1 MDVLQLLLWIGD
13 GLYDNWL
20 QRGYRSLCL
29 FVDAADAEYERL
41 GLPERYRLR
50 LPVRPDANLLPDHY
64 ARAGLYMPLLEDGEF
79 RRLRQ
84 MISLWDGIPSSL
96 LSSRVQF
103 KLNVLDVP
111 ECLHWYR
118 HGLVL
123 SAALRWWDSR
133 SVSDPYGNKMSFDSK
148 LLEEAVS
155 VAVLSQSEIVR
166 SALKGVMVECNSLFL
181 LNLFMYTRDRS
192 AFKSWGIRCSATYE
206 TVHNQL
212 VSLARTRSWNH
223 IFRVILDGD
232 PEIVNTFQ
240 LFKED

>member
-1 MDVLQLLLWIGD
+1 
-13 GLYDNWL
+13 
-20 QRGYRSLCL
+20 
-29 FVDAADAEYERL
+29 
-41 GLPERYRLR
+41 
-50 LPVRPDANLLPDHY
+50 
-64 ARAGLYMPLLEDGEF
+64 
-79 RRLRQ
+79 
-84 MISLWDGIPSSL
+84 
-96 LSSRVQF
+96 
-103 KLNVLDVP
+103 
-111 ECLHWYR
+111 
-118 HGLVL
+118 
-123 SAALRWWDSR
+123 
-133 SVSDPYGNKMSFDSK
+133 MSFDSK

-192 AFKSWGIRCSATYE
+192 ALKSWGIRCSATYE